1 LTAPVSYSTIQ
12 QLKDKNMNVSKSF
25 LHLPAALLL
34 KLISISALMF
44 MYTLT
49 TSASP
54 LDNGL
59 VVKKG
64 HIYLSGSSS
73 SAVVTL
79 SGEWNFLPNQLVRSQ
94 SDSKNW
100 TSLQVPSEWSR
111 AVSPENGL
119 ELGTYALNIH
129 GLEPGTMY
137 AVHLGEI
144 GAVARVFANGQF
156 IGKTGELN
164 PEHGGPEASFA
175 RPIYSFNARQGINE
189 ITLQVANG
197 DLAVGGM
204 WQKILFGTADTLYQ
218 HRLLRS
224 ALEMFFIGGIF
235 LLGMYYFW
243 VYLLWPGQH
252 SSMLLALYSFLVALK
267 SVFSG
272 QQVLFTAIPSIP
284 DMLGIRLAHLATV
297 IAVPVLLQFFRFLY
311 PGITGKAGIR
321 LSCGAALL
329 QSLII
334 VFFPPHIFQVS
345 AFMYHGVI
353 ALHVPYVA
361 WIFYRARRRG
371 DSGVPIGVIGFAVL
385 LLTGTNDILHDQ
397 GAIQTTYMWNI
408 GFFCFL
414 FAQSILQAYRFR
426 TINEESELVK
436 LNLKQAVAKRT
447 AQLTRERNKLSQIAK
462 TDGLTGLHNRRYGME
477 QLQKELNRV
486 RRYGGCMVVALIDID
501 NFKVINDTHGH
512 LAGDQVLIRIG
523 TLFTEELRRV
533 DFSARWGGE
542 EFLLF
547 FPNTDLE
554 NGKIVLEKLRK
565 NFNSHIFHSK
575 TEPFSVSFSYGL
587 SDFNGGE
594 EGIEEVLQHCDY
606 ALYHAKE
613 TGRNRGVI
621 YSESLQPAT
630 SSVRLS

>member
-1 LTAPVSYSTIQ
+1 
-12 QLKDKNMNVSKSF
+12 MNTTKGLLHQPTSLYLSF
-25 LHLPAALLL
+25 AGIFMLMCSSSLPAYAAPTDYNLRVQEGY
-34 KLISISALMF
+34 ISLSE
-44 MYTLT
+44 
-49 TSASP
+49 SP
-54 LDNGL
+54 
-59 VVKKG
+59 
-64 HIYLSGSSS
+64 S
-73 SAVVTL
+73 SAVVAL
-79 SGEWNFLPNQLVRSQ
+79 VGEWNFLPNQLVRTQ
-94 SDSKNW
+94 SESEKW
-100 TSLQVPSEWSR
+100 TRLQVPSEWSR
-111 AVSPENGL
+111 AVSSENGI

-137 AVHLGEI
+137 AVQLGEI

-297 IAVPVLLQFFRFLY
+297 IAVPMLLQFFRFLY

>member
-1 LTAPVSYSTIQ
+1 MLLSGFSLSAYAAPSGHDLRVQ
-12 QLKDKNMNVSKSF
+12 EG
-25 LHLPAALLL
+25 
-34 KLISISALMF
+34 SIS
-44 MYTLT
+44 
-49 TSASP
+49 
-54 LDNGL
+54 
-59 VVKKG
+59 
-64 HIYLSGSSS
+64 LSGSPSS
-73 SAVVTL
+73 VVLAL
-79 SGEWNFLPNQLVRSQ
+79 SGEWNFLPGQLVRSQ

-100 TSLQVPSEWSR
+100 TRLRVPGEWSR

-119 ELGTYALNIH
+119 ELGTYALSIH

-144 GAVARVFANGQF
+144 GAVARVFANGRF

-164 PEHGGPEASFA
+164 PEHGGPEISFA

-189 ITLQVANG
+189 ITVQVANG
-197 DLAVGGM
+197 DLAVGGI
-204 WQKILFGTADTLYQ
+204 WQNILFGTADTLYQ

-272 QQVLFTAIPSIP
+272 QQILFTAIPSIP
-284 DMLGIRLAHLATV
+284 DVLVIRLAHLATV
-297 IAVPVLLQFFRFLY
+297 VAVPVLLQFFRYLY
-311 PGITGKAGIR
+311 PGITGKTGIR
-321 LSCGAALL
+321 LSCSVALL

-334 VFFPPHIFQVS
+334 VFFPPHVFQVT

-353 ALHVPYVA
+353 TLHVPYVA
-361 WIFYRARRRG
+361 WIFYRARKRG

-397 GAIQTTYMWNI
+397 GVIQTTYMWNI

-426 TINEESELVK
+426 TINEESERVK

-512 LAGDQVLIRIG
+512 LAGDKVLTRIG
-523 TLFTEELRRV
+523 TLFTEELRKV

-554 NGKIVLEKLRK
+554 NGKIVLEKLRES
-565 NFNSHIFHSK
+565 FSSHIFHSK
-575 TEPFSVSFSYGL
+575 SEPFTVSFSYGL
-587 SDFNGGE
+587 SDFNGGK

-613 TGRNRGVI
+613 TGRNRGAI
-621 YSESLQPAT
+621 YSEALQPIT
-630 SSVRLS
+630 SLERQS